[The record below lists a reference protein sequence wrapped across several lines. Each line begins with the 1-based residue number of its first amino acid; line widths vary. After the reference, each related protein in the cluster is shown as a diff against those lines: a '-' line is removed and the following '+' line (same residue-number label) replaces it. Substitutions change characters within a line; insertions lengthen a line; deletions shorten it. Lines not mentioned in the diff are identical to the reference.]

1 MILLVVSRP
10 ESGRKF
16 SRSLSH
22 SRNFTLLQ
30 VIRFDNHDIG
40 TGRRQQNKLP
50 ATHVYPTS
58 KRHSGCASGGL

>member
-1 MILLVVSRP
+1 MILLVVCRVWS
-10 ESGRKF
+10 EIFQVTVSLQKF
-16 SRSLSH
+16 YM
-22 SRNFTLLQ
+22 LLQ
-30 VIRFDNHDIG
+30 VIRFDNHDKG

>member
-10 ESGRKF
+10 ESGRKY
-16 SRSLSH
+16 SRSLQI
-22 SRNFTLLQ
+22 FYMLLQ
-30 VIRFDNHDIG
+30 VIRFDNDDKG

>member
-10 ESGRKF
+10 ESGRKY
-16 SRSLSH
+16 SRSLQI
-22 SRNFTLLQ
+22 FYMLLQ
-30 VIRFDNHDIG
+30 VIRFDNDDKG
-40 TGRRQQNKLP
+40 TGHRQQNKLP